1 MKPEIIKQIS
11 GKLALEIMNDIVE
24 IHNLLMNLDQRQA
37 FFHIGVLIE
46 SLAERIRNE

>member
-24 IHNLLMNLDQRQA
+24 IHNQLLKEDQRQA
-37 FFHIGVLIE
+37 FFNMGILIE
-46 SLAERIRNE
+46 SLAERIRND